1 MPKLET
7 YRVTLEITIDTEV
20 SFAPTHWNWYDVLD
34 LNGEDDVAVV
44 SCERVNNED
53 RES

>member
-20 SFAPTHWNWYDVLD
+20 SFAPTYWNWHDALCLD
-34 LNGEDDVAVV
+34 SEDDVAVL
-44 SCERVNNED
+44 SCERVNDE
-53 RES
+53 RQGS